1 MRSTRR
7 RRIYTKAWCGLPG
20 ALGMLALPALAA
32 ASLGAG
38 VGAAPI
44 GLGQSARAGRAYT
57 LPGLYVVNTGTLR
70 SLYHVRVQRL
80 SPGSATTLPAGWV
93 SIERNDF
100 PLAAHQST
108 IVPLKITIPAKAT
121 AGRLHHEL
129 ATRPRHFTRGRSG
142 DQASGKH
149 RGGWQ
154 HVPVEDNRMDRR
166 RLAGGCR
173 RDLDYP
179 TLRAV
184 GSPRP
189 WIAGSSRRA
198 LVKTAWRRDDGPQT
212 GSLSDE
218 AQCYGSA
225 VTGHAV
231 VSAGAMSWGPRWA
244 CSLPRRPSP
253 PASRSPPRAAASA
266 RPSTS
271 DRRQSSPSR

>member
-121 AGRLHHEL
+121 AGNYLSDVVASTTSSPHARGTSLGAAA
-129 ATRPRHFTRGRSG
+129 ATKLQVSIAGDGSTFPWKTIVWIGGALLVVAGATWTIRRSG
-142 DQASGKH
+142 L
-149 RGGWQ
+149 W
-154 HVPVEDNRMDRR
+154 V
-166 RLAGGCR
+166 RLVHG
-173 RDLDYP
+173 
-179 TLRAV
+179 
-184 GSPRP
+184 
-189 WIAGSSRRA
+189 
-198 LVKTAWRRDDGPQT
+198 
-212 GSLSDE
+212 
-218 AQCYGSA
+218 
-225 VTGHAV
+225 
-231 VSAGAMSWGPRWA
+231 
-244 CSLPRRPSP
+244 
-253 PASRSPPRAAASA
+253 
-266 RPSTS
+266 
-271 DRRQSSPSR
+271 